1 MNSKINTVVL
11 IDLLFLLLLL
21 ISGSF
26 DNKIISNVIYYSA
39 FIIPIAI
46 GIFAIKKTDSSSD
59 EKSIGFAVA
68 KEDVGFSLPLFAPTV
83 ILVLGIS
90 LLFTF
95 IMGKLGL
102 SSSANYDEPLLL
114 CVVLHA
120 VLPSMLEELLFRY
133 IPLKLLSQHGCGYA
147 LILSSVMFAF
157 AHASVFQIL
166 HPLVA
171 GIIFGFITLS
181 TKSILPAIILHLLNN
196 TLSLIL
202 MKTNGAFR
210 YSIIAVL
217 LIIGII
223 SVAVI
228 ITNKERYRTA
238 ISSVFTFT
246 EERHT
251 YSPLIFIGAS
261 FCIALTNLLLTN

>member
-21 ISGSF
+21 LSGSL
-26 DNKIISNVIYYSA
+26 DNKIISNVIYYFA

-46 GIFAIKKTDSSSD
+46 GIFSIKKTNNSGE
-59 EKSIGFAVA
+59 EKGIGFTVT
-68 KEDVGFSLPLFAPTV
+68 KEDIGFSLPLFAPAV

-102 SSSANYDEPLLL
+102 SSSASYDEPFLLS
-114 CVVLHA
+114 VVLHA
-120 VLPSMLEELLFRY
+120 VLPAVLEELLFRY
-133 IPLKLLSQHGCGYA
+133 VPLKLLSQHGCGYA

-181 TKSILPAIILHLLNN
+181 TKSILPAMLLHLLNN

-202 MKTNGAFR
+202 MKTSGALR
-210 YSIIAVL
+210 YSAIAVL

-228 ITNKERYRTA
+228 IKNKERYRTA

-251 YSPLIFIGAS
+251 CSPLIFIGAS
-261 FCIALTNLLLTN
+261 LCIALTNLLLTN